1 MTLAVLLASS
11 SQCHSLIQGHI
22 IADNGSLTN
31 DDTVAVINEKSLADL
46 RAGMDLNARLTY
58 TTLGNISG
66 PEIMPAQVQLMR
78 QSVMDHDL
86 ETGIQQDLHGGM
98 DRWITFLD
106 NTDFFF

>member
-46 RAGMDLNARLTY
+46 RAGMDLDAGLTY
-58 TTLGNISG
+58 TTGKYIWPRNNARSHIACRL
-66 PEIMPAQVQLMR
+66 
-78 QSVMDHDL
+78 
-86 ETGIQQDLHGGM
+86 
-98 DRWITFLD
+98 DR
-106 NTDFFF
+106 

>member
-1 MTLAVLLASS
+1 MTLAVLLTGS

-31 DDTVAVINEKSLADL
+31 DDTVAVIDEKSLADL
-46 RAGMDLNARLTY
+46 RAGMDLNAGLAHTA
-58 TTLGNISG
+58 LGNISG
-66 PEIMPAQVQLMR
+66 PEIMSAHIQLMR

-86 ETGIQQDLHGGM
+86 EAGIQKYLHGGM
-98 DRWITFLD
+98 DRRITLLD

>member
-1 MTLAVLLASS
+1 
-11 SQCHSLIQGHI
+11 
-22 IADNGSLTN
+22 
-31 DDTVAVINEKSLADL
+31 
-46 RAGMDLNARLTY
+46 
-58 TTLGNISG
+58 
-66 PEIMPAQVQLMR
+66 MPAQVQLMR